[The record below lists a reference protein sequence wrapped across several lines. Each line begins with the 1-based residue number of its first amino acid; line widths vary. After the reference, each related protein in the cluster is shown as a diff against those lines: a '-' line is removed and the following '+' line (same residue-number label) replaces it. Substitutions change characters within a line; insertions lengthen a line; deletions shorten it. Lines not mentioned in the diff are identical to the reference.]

1 MTSVPHVSLSA
12 GSTTIDIPQLGFGVW
27 QVPDADV
34 TDAVT
39 TALEV
44 GYRSIDTAAAYE
56 NEDGVGR
63 ALART
68 DVPREEIFL
77 TTKVWNDQQGYDA
90 TLRSFDASAKRLG
103 QEIVDLYLI
112 HWPVPAKDAYV
123 DTWRALLELRSQ
135 GRIRAAGVCNF
146 QPAHLQ
152 RLLDETGELPALNQI
167 ELHPRLQQARAARLP
182 RPARHR
188 HRGLEPAG
196 LRRRA
201 ASGPRDHRDRAAAL
215 AHPRP
220 GGPALARAARPRRH
234 PQVGDA
240 LAHRREL
247 RRSSTSSSS
256 RATSPR
262 SRAWTAASA
271 PAPTPT
277 PSTSAPDPPRQTW
290 GFCGA
295 TPQTWGS
302 ARRRPADLGVLR
314 GAPAVVRCPGR
325 RPAATSGCERMRP

>member
-1 MTSVPHVSLSA
+1 MTSVPHVALSA

-68 DVPREEIFL
+68 DVPRKEIFL

-90 TLRSFDASAKRLG
+90 TLRAFDASAKRLG
-103 QEIVDLYLI
+103 QEVVDLYLI

-123 DTWRALLELRSQ
+123 DTWRALLELRTQ

-167 ELHPRLQQARAARLP
+167 ELHPRLQQ
-182 RPARHR
+182 
-188 HRGLEPAG
+188 
-196 LRRRA
+196 
-201 ASGPRDHRDRAAAL
+201 
-215 AHPRP
+215 
-220 GGPALARAARPRRH
+220 
-234 PQVGDA
+234 
-240 LAHRREL
+240 REL
-247 RRSSTSSSS
+247 RAFHAQHGIVTEDWSPLASGGDLLKDPVITGIAQRLS
-256 RATSPR
+256 RT
-262 SRAWTAASA
+262 
-271 PAPTPT
+271 PAQVVLRWHVQLGHVVIPKSVT
-277 PSTSAPDPPRQTW
+277 PSRIAENFQIFDFELEPEDLAAIEGMDRGERTGPDPDT
-290 GFCGA
+290 FNLGA
-295 TPQTWGS
+295 
-302 ARRRPADLGVLR
+302 
-314 GAPAVVRCPGR
+314 
-325 RPAATSGCERMRP
+325 